1 MATSVKIAA
10 LDASATAG
18 GSVSVRIKGGQKLR
32 RFIFNANNPRLVARL
47 AAESRLIRR
56 RILPSLKTAMPRRT
70 GALISSLEIR
80 QNGVRIEL
88 WGIFYARYVTVGGVR
103 VVIDELMDLI
113 ERHRRA
119 IGQDVIRGLR

>member
-1 MATSVKIAA
+1 MATAVRIAA
-10 LDASATAG
+10 LDASATSG

-47 AAESRLIRR
+47 AAESIRR
-56 RILPSLKTAMPRRT
+56 RILPSLKSAMPRRT
-70 GALISSLEIR
+70 GALITSLEIR

-119 IGQDVIRGLR
+119 IGNDVIRGLR

>member
-1 MATSVKIAA
+1 MATSVRIAA
-10 LDASATAG
+10 LDASATSG
-18 GSVSVRIKGGQKLR
+18 GSVSVRIKGGKKLR

-47 AAESRLIRR
+47 AAEAIRR

-70 GALISSLEIR
+70 GALITSLEIR

-103 VVIDELMDLI
+103 VVISELMDLL
-113 ERHRRA
+113 EKHRRA
-119 IGQDVIRGLR
+119 IGNDVIRGLR